1 MNLKDNELLQ
11 NIVGKPHRISS
22 PHSFVL
28 YACMNIH
35 LGFIIMKLTDSR
47 EMIST
52 PQLCT
57 EGCVS
62 STEKAETTEFW
73 AGTKLARYSVS
84 QATEATLICDIKQA
98 LL

>member
-47 EMIST
+47 EMISNFVHRGVYLL
-52 PQLCT
+52 PKKLKLLNS
-57 EGCVS
+57 GLVL
-62 STEKAETTEFW
+62 
-73 AGTKLARYSVS
+73 KLARYSVS